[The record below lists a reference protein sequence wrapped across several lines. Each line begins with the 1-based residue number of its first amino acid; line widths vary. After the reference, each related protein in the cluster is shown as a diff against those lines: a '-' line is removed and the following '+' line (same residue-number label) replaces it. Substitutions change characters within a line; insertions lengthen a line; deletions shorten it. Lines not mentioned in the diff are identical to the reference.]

1 MGKLINRL
9 PWIRRRKEQ
18 ELDRELRYH
27 LERRVDELRESGL
40 HKAEARRRAG
50 LEFGGVVQ
58 VKEAVRDTWTY
69 RWLDELGLDVR
80 YGLRVLRRRPG
91 FTVTAILSLALGIGA
106 NTAIFS
112 LIDQILLRRLPVA
125 EPERLV
131 QLDWVGN
138 SLSASWGGGHLMSY
152 PLCRDLQGQEQL
164 FDGVFCRSPTQVRFS
179 TGNESM
185 GDERDPVRA
194 EIVSGSYFEV
204 LGVTPELGRLI
215 DRSDDLAPGAQPVVV
230 LSHDY
235 WQRRF
240 GGATDVIGRKVF
252 INDYPMTVIGIAP
265 ARFGGLD
272 PLAPAAL
279 WMPAMMTGQ
288 AAPLER
294 GWNRMLDRRVAWMHV
309 FARLGPDVHVEDP
322 TPGLQAWFATMLQED
337 ARREG
342 FPTVAPEQRSAF
354 LASTIDVLPAAHG
367 VSNLRA
373 VLERPL
379 LVLMGG
385 ILLLLLL
392 ACFNVGGLLL
402 ARGAARRGELATR
415 MALGASRRR
424 ITGQLLVESLLITL
438 GGSMVGLMAVPAM
451 SGILLALL
459 TWSDDLQSR
468 FDARTFLFAFLASA
482 VAAGLC
488 GLVPLLQTARV
499 SVIAS
504 LKEQSRSAT
513 GARARLRK
521 ALVVGQMALTLLLL
535 TGAGLFVQTLAH
547 LRAQVGF
554 DGSRLVMFSVSPSS
568 IGYSE
573 QDAEGAMREV
583 LRGVREIPAVERA
596 AVANTFM
603 LSGGWSTR
611 NLIIQSNERIVAD
624 RSVPYLRVGPDFFAT
639 LGIEVIA
646 GRDFDARDVRA
657 PGAAPRAWRSAIV
670 NESFARRYF
679 DGRNPVGSRLG
690 IGNRPDTVAGI
701 EIIGVV
707 RDFSR
712 RTLRDGAI
720 EHVFFPYWDHDSD
733 GGAIY
738 VKVRGKP
745 ESAFAEI
752 RAAVEQVD
760 RQLPVSSLTTYT
772 DQIDR
777 STWTER
783 ALATLVTAF
792 GLIALLL
799 SVVGLYGVMSFVV
812 TERRREIG
820 LRVALGATRTAAV
833 WLIVRDAL
841 IMIGAAATIAIPCAW
856 GLRRLVE
863 SQVFGVRA
871 ADGPT
876 IAVAGSLLALAA
888 LVAALVP
895 AWRAVSAN
903 PTAALRLE

>member
-1 MGKLINRL
+1 
-9 PWIRRRKEQ
+9 
-18 ELDRELRYH
+18 
-27 LERRVDELRESGL
+27 
-40 HKAEARRRAG
+40 
-50 LEFGGVVQ
+50 
-58 VKEAVRDTWTY
+58 
-69 RWLDELGLDVR
+69 
-80 YGLRVLRRRPG
+80 
-91 FTVTAILSLALGIGA
+91 
-106 NTAIFS
+106 
-112 LIDQILLRRLPVA
+112 
-125 EPERLV
+125 
-131 QLDWVGN
+131 
-138 SLSASWGGGHLMSY
+138 
-152 PLCRDLQGQEQL
+152 
-164 FDGVFCRSPTQVRFS
+164 
-179 TGNESM
+179 
-185 GDERDPVRA
+185 
-194 EIVSGSYFEV
+194 
-204 LGVTPELGRLI
+204 
-215 DRSDDLAPGAQPVVV
+215 
-230 LSHDY
+230 
-235 WQRRF
+235 
-240 GGATDVIGRKVF
+240 
-252 INDYPMTVIGIAP
+252 
-265 ARFGGLD
+265 
-272 PLAPAAL
+272 
-279 WMPAMMTGQ
+279 
-288 AAPLER
+288 
-294 GWNRMLDRRVAWMHV
+294 
-309 FARLGPDVHVEDP
+309 
-322 TPGLQAWFATMLQED
+322 
-337 ARREG
+337 
-342 FPTVAPEQRSAF
+342 
-354 LASTIDVLPAAHG
+354 
-367 VSNLRA
+367 
-373 VLERPL
+373 
-379 LVLMGG
+379 
-385 ILLLLLL
+385 
-392 ACFNVGGLLL
+392 
-402 ARGAARRGELATR
+402 
-415 MALGASRRR
+415 
-424 ITGQLLVESLLITL
+424 
-438 GGSMVGLMAVPAM
+438 
-451 SGILLALL
+451 
-459 TWSDDLQSR
+459 
-468 FDARTFLFAFLASA
+468 

-499 SVIAS
+499 SLIAS

-554 DGSRLVMFSVSPSS
+554 DGSGLVMFSVSPSS

-573 QDAEGAMREV
+573 QDAEEAMREV
-583 LRGVREIPAVERA
+583 LRGVREIPAVEHA

-611 NLIIQSNERIVAD
+611 NLTIVRNEGDERIVAD
-624 RSVPYLRVGPDFFAT
+624 RSVPYLRVGADFFST
-639 LGIEVIA
+639 LGTEVIA
-646 GRDFDARDVRA
+646 GRDFDARDERA
-657 PGAAPRAWRSAIV
+657 PGAAPRAWRAAIV

-690 IGNRPDTVAGI
+690 IGNQPDTIAGI

-712 RTLRDGAI
+712 RSPRDGAI
-720 EHVFFPYWDHDSD
+720 EHVFFPYWDSDSD

-738 VKVRGKP
+738 AKVRGKP

-752 RAAVEQVD
+752 RAAVAQVD

-812 TERRREIG
+812 AERRREIG

-895 AWRAVSAN
+895 AWRAVSRN

>member
-27 LERRVDELRESGL
+27 LDRRVDELRGSGL
-40 HKAEARRRAG
+40 DEAEARRRAH

-58 VKEAVRDTWTY
+58 VKEAVHDTWTH
-69 RWLDELGLDVR
+69 RWLDELGLDIG
-80 YGLRVLRRRPG
+80 YGIRVLRRRPG
-91 FTVTAILSLALGIGA
+91 FTVTALLSLALGIGA
-106 NTAIFS
+106 NAAIFS
-112 LIDQILLRRLPVA
+112 LIDQVLLRRLPVA

-138 SLSASWGGGHLMSY
+138 SLSASWGGGHLVSY

-164 FDGVFCRSPTQVRFS
+164 FDGVFCRAPTQVSFS
-179 TGNESM
+179 T

-215 DRSDDLAPGAQPVVV
+215 DPSDDLEPGAQPVVV
-230 LSHDY
+230 LSYDH
-235 WQRRF
+235 WQSRL
-240 GGATDVIGRKVF
+240 GGAPDVIGRKVF

-279 WMPAMMTGQ
+279 WIPTMMTGQ

-294 GWNRMLDRRVAWMHV
+294 GWSRMLDRRVAWMHV
-309 FARLGPDVHVEDP
+309 FARLAPGVDVDDPRPD
-322 TPGLQAWFATMLQED
+322 LQGWFATMLEED
-337 ARREG
+337 ARRDG
-342 FPTVAPEQRSAF
+342 FPNVTPEQRSAF
-354 LASTIDVLPAAHG
+354 LGSAIDVLPAANG

-424 ITGQLLVESLLITL
+424 VTRQLLVESLLITL
-438 GGSMVGLMAVPAM
+438 GGGMLGLVAAPAI
-451 SGILLALL
+451 SGVLLALL
-459 TWSDDLQSR
+459 TWSVDLQSR
-468 FDARTFLFAFLASA
+468 FDSRTFLFAFLASA

-488 GLVPLLQTARV
+488 GLAPLLQTGRV
-499 SVIAS
+499 SLIAA
-504 LKEQSRSAT
+504 LKEQSRGTA
-513 GARARLRK
+513 GARAGLRK

-535 TGAGLFVQTLAH
+535 TGAGLFVQTLGH

-554 DGSRLVMFSVSPSS
+554 DGSGLVMFSVSPTST
-568 IGYSE
+568 GYSE
-573 QDAEGAMREV
+573 EDAEAAMREV
-583 LRGVREIPAVERA
+583 LRRVREIPAVEHA

-611 NLIIQSNERIVAD
+611 GITIQSDERIAAE
-624 RSVPYLRVGPDFFAT
+624 RPVPYLRVGSGFFST

-646 GRDFDARDVRA
+646 GRELDARDARA
-657 PGAAPRAWRSAIV
+657 PGEAPRAWRSAIV

-690 IGNRPDTVAGI
+690 VGTRPDTVANI

-712 RTLRDGAI
+712 RSLRDGPI
-720 EHVFFPYWDHDSD
+720 EHVFFPYWDRESD

-738 VKVRGKP
+738 VKVRGEP
-745 ESAFAEI
+745 EAAFAEI

-760 RQLPVSSLTTYT
+760 RALPVSSLTTYM
-772 DQIDR
+772 DQVDR
-777 STWTER
+777 ASWTER
-783 ALATLVTAF
+783 ALATLVTSF

-820 LRVALGATRTAAV
+820 LRMALGATRTAAV

-841 IMIGAAATIAIPCAW
+841 IMIGAAAMVAIPCAW
-856 GLRRLVE
+856 GLRRLIE
-863 SQVFGVRA
+863 SQVFGVGTV
-871 ADGPT
+871 DGPT
-876 IAVAGSLLALAA
+876 IAVAGSLLTLAA

-895 AWRAVSAN
+895 AWRAVSTN